1 MKFAAIYEQG
11 NDGSWTGHVNFDPG
25 ICVATGETLDEART
39 NLQDALRFHLED
51 GDVPLHETIGETID
65 VA

>member
-1 MKFAAIYEQG
+1 MKLAAIYEQG
-11 NDGSWTGHVNFDPG
+11 RDGSWSGHVDFDAG
-25 ICVATGETLDEART
+25 ICVATGATLDEARE

-51 GDVPLHETIGETID
+51 GDVPLHETIGETIE